1 MAAPQDY
8 PCYTENGYYQ
18 PTWGCKEK
26 CCIVPAVTPEGEDS
40 PKWSTTLAARMEDKE
55 PMQQPY
61 FGCNTPPKTV
71 LLKDYD
77 PTTGWTPLHAE
88 GWQVANARRWP
99 TLASTATAQACLGIP
114 LTSPSTWIRP
124 LATRSE
130 DLRSN
135 GVSSFIEGT
144 TALHAELCRRT
155 AT

>member
-1 MAAPQDY
+1 MTSRASTPDYSPRLSPEQEFRRMAAPQDY

-40 PKWSTTLAARMEDKE
+40 PKWSATLAARMEDKE

-77 PTTGWTPLHAE
+77 PNVDGLDAAPCRGLV
-88 GWQVANARRWP
+88 GGQRSRQLRPPRRAWAY
-99 TLASTATAQACLGIP
+99 L
-114 LTSPSTWIRP
+114 
-124 LATRSE
+124 
-130 DLRSN
+130 
-135 GVSSFIEGT
+135 
-144 TALHAELCRRT
+144 
-155 AT
+155 

>member
-26 CCIVPAVTPEGEDS
+26 CCTEPAMTPEGEDS
-40 PKWSTTLAARMEDKE
+40 PKWSATLAARMEDKE

-77 PTTGWTPLHAE
+77 PTTGWTPLYAE
-88 GWQVANARRWP
+88 GWQVANARVNCDRPGVPGHTFDKPFYLDTP
-99 TLASTATAQACLGIP
+99 T
-114 LTSPSTWIRP
+114 R
-124 LATRSE
+124 
-130 DLRSN
+130 DKK
-135 GVSSFIEGT
+135 
-144 TALHAELCRRT
+144 
-155 AT
+155 

>member
-8 PCYTENGYYQ
+8 PCYTENGYYK

-40 PKWSTTLAARMEDKE
+40 PKWSATLAARMEDKE

-88 GWQVANARRWP
+88 GWQVANARVNCDRPGVPGHTFDKPFYLDTP
-99 TLASTATAQACLGIP
+99 T
-114 LTSPSTWIRP
+114 R
-124 LATRSE
+124 
-130 DLRSN
+130 DKK
-135 GVSSFIEGT
+135 
-144 TALHAELCRRT
+144 
-155 AT
+155 